1 MTREAADVGD
11 GGGAGGDGGGA
22 GSGGGDGGDGASGRE
37 KKYESDPELVGPVVH
52 NRAVESEMPRAAAVA
67 AAQTVTLS
75 RGV

>member
-37 KKYESDPELVGPVVH
+37 KKYESDPVNSLAPLCTIVPS
-52 NRAVESEMPRAAAVA
+52 RARCHAPRP
-67 AAQTVTLS
+67 
-75 RGV
+75 